1 MTLDNEEKIIALLT
15 EILEGQRELHRDI
28 AAMRSRLNE
37 THWFVDDMHE
47 ELLALHETLRSV
59 EKRLAEPP
67 RLNIFPN

>member
-1 MTLDNEEKIIALLT
+1 MTLDNEERIIALLT

-28 AAMRSRLNE
+28 AAMRRRLDE
-37 THWFVDDMHE
+37 THEFVDDVHE
-47 ELLALHETLRSV
+47 ELFALNETLRSV